1 MKRQFGQ
8 NTGKEE
14 THKATEHN
22 HKWLWRKNTKHSPKI
37 KQGVGQTEPDLVAFH
52 DTGGQQTDRV
62 YTSMSG
68 ARTGRR
74 AVA

>member
-1 MKRQFGQ
+1 V
-8 NTGKEE
+8 
-14 THKATEHN
+14 A
-22 HKWLWRKNTKHSPKI
+22 LAKNTKHSPKI

-74 AVA
+74 AVAFSISLDDDAAAAS